1 MWVDRLDPE
10 ALVERIVARV
20 ADRYGDERRILDR
33 RDLSDRIGISE
44 RTVTDLVNR
53 GELRARLLIGGIR
66 CWEWAA
72 ILKHVGA
79 KQCRQRRQGRGMY
92 SRKCGA
98 VPSGDPDA
106 TTGVWSADLNAS
118 TRKPDRLAGGSTRF
132 GKQHGAVLR
141 DSVPVGSSVRSEN
154 NGSTGNGRAVESVAT
169 ARARLAPRL
178 AARLSRLQNRTG
190 VHGGD
195 RSISSRR
202 RPLDKRDVGVV
213 HGPYR
218 LDRREGGPPLQV
230 HGRM

>member
-79 KQCRQRRQGRGMY
+79 KQCRQRRRGCGIY

-98 VPSGDPDA
+98 VP
-106 TTGVWSADLNAS
+106 
-118 TRKPDRLAGGSTRF
+118 
-132 GKQHGAVLR
+132 
-141 DSVPVGSSVRSEN
+141 
-154 NGSTGNGRAVESVAT
+154 RAC
-169 ARARLAPRL
+169 
-178 AARLSRLQNRTG
+178 
-190 VHGGD
+190 
-195 RSISSRR
+195 
-202 RPLDKRDVGVV
+202 
-213 HGPYR
+213 Y
-218 LDRREGGPPLQV
+218 
-230 HGRM
+230 